1 MRLAQ
6 LYCCVGGWSSRIGA
20 LGIAVPFVLPLFIPC
35 FHYNPAS
42 RKKQGII
49 RENPVTVAATGFLM
63 AEKEGFEPS
72 RPFRGLHDFQSCA
85 LDQLGDF
92 SIVVERVLF
101 KRTVIIIQGRPPK
114 VNPFFK
120 KIPHGRRGP
129 AYPSRGP
136 AGPPPGRSWAGAA
149 GTRPRPGAPS
159 PLRTARRVPAPT
171 RDAAPAS
178 GSRRRDGTGPRRGW
192 RDP

>member
-20 LGIAVPFVLPLFIPC
+20 LGIAVPFALPLFIPC

-92 SIVVERVLF
+92 SIAAGCSAEMIPAFFQQPMQNSSYYTRGF
-101 KRTVIIIQGRPPK
+101 PK
-114 VNPFFK
+114 VKPFFNF
-120 KIPHGRRGP
+120 
-129 AYPSRGP
+129 S
-136 AGPPPGRSWAGAA
+136 
-149 GTRPRPGAPS
+149 
-159 PLRTARRVPAPT
+159 
-171 RDAAPAS
+171 
-178 GSRRRDGTGPRRGW
+178 
-192 RDP
+192 